1 MSYEVNH
8 AKKEIVQTSE
18 ELTFEENL
26 EIAQFVGKAGYSLV
40 EYVKPKKKRKAKN
53 KEYYLKKFTNEA
65 DKEEFIRI
73 LSIGVKKGSHAW
85 QDAKEFAKS
94 KGIE

>member
-18 ELTFEENL
+18 KLTFEENL

-53 KEYYLKKFTNEA
+53 KEYYLTKFTNEA

-73 LSIGVKKGSHAW
+73 LSVGVKKGAHAW
-85 QDAKEFAKS
+85 QDAKAFAKS

>member
-1 MSYEVNH
+1 MTYKVNH
-8 AKKEIVQTSE
+8 TEKKIVLTSE
-18 ELTFEENL
+18 EQTFEENL

-40 EYVKPKKKRKAKN
+40 EYVKPKKKRQSKN
-53 KEYYLKKFTNEA
+53 KEYYLKRFTNEA

-73 LSIGVKKGSHAW
+73 LSVGVKKGSHAW
-85 QDAKEFAKS
+85 QDAKAFAKS

>member
-8 AKKEIVQTSE
+8 AKKEIVLTSE
-18 ELTFEENL
+18 EQTFEEDL

-40 EYVKPKKKRKAKN
+40 EYVKPKKKRQSKN
-53 KEYYLKKFTNEA
+53 KEYYLKKFTDEA

-73 LSIGVKKGSHAW
+73 LSVGVKKGSHAW